1 MNLPWLLNMAWRDS
15 RKNRGRLILFIS
27 SIIIGIAA
35 LVAIN
40 SFSENLQKDIDNEAQ
55 TLLGADLQI
64 ESNIGMPDSI
74 AQKLDET
81 TIAKSTIC
89 LLYTS
94 PSPRDRTRS
103 RMPSSA

>member
-1 MNLPWLLNMAWRDS
+1 MSKPSFSWLLQMAWRDS
-15 RKNRGRLILFIS
+15 RRNLGRLLLFIS

-40 SFSENLQKDIDNEAQ
+40 SFSENLQADIDNQAQ
-55 TLLGADLQI
+55 TLLGADL
-64 ESNIGMPDSI
+64 S
-74 AQKLDET
+74 
-81 TIAKSTIC
+81 C

-94 PSPRDRTRS
+94 PSPRDATLS